1 MLSHEQKIQPCL
13 MEWLALALHA
23 YNCQSLHSGRRL
35 SLVQMLQTLE
45 CRVQA
50 VWTLEQAEK
59 VLAEFA
65 AGASRAMLFMR
76 SLSAVALW
84 RWPKDHSSATPLQHV
99 CFGPAAQMTCTALCL
114 ALAHSASLHFS
125 SKIRGIGVLSFFFL
139 KGI

>member
-1 MLSHEQKIQPCL
+1 
-13 MEWLALALHA
+13 
-23 YNCQSLHSGRRL
+23 
-35 SLVQMLQTLE
+35 MLQTLE

-99 CFGPAAQMTCTALCL
+99 CFQARSPLRAPLL
-114 ALAHSASLHFS
+114 ALHWLIAQAFISL
-125 SKIRGIGVLSFFFL
+125 L
-139 KGI
+139 KSGALGC